1 MGTHP
6 IFESD
11 FDCLTEKRDLKMPLD
26 RLESEYGSD
35 TEGYVGLQER
45 MNRITNETPDRFRR
59 DPVQIE
65 KAKNR
70 PRVTR
75 ARSPKFATNSRARL
89 RGARDENR
97 PQLKEKTKRRA
108 RVGAPRLATAARGE
122 FHQKPEPEQF
132 DNEFKAKPAPK
143 FGQPSTSGRSS
154 SMASGRRV
162 TQIEPFSFDSRP
174 RTRSRINESN
184 ASMLTTKEA
193 PAHNPGELPDYQKL
207 RKMGTG
213 KVQAK
218 ETTKAQGFQF
228 RTTKRAE
235 FKPKPTEQMTFTA
248 RRLTSDQSM
257 RKALLGHTIKEV
269 AKRECTVPESP
280 GLNSKSRAKS
290 RAAFDRALDARR
302 KIEEE
307 EQLERERIEKE
318 KDDQRLI
325 EERRALVHKP
335 TAIRGQTPPPEIQ
348 PADKTFTQP
357 ESPQFRTSARLRARQ
372 NKKNGV
378 SDMEH

>member
-1 MGTHP
+1 
-6 IFESD
+6 
-11 FDCLTEKRDLKMPLD
+11 MPLD

-45 MNRITNETPDRFRR
+45 MNRITNETPDRFKRV
-59 DPVQIE
+59 PVRGE
-65 KAKNR
+65 KGKVR

-89 RGARDENR
+89 RGSRDENR
-97 PQLKEKTKRRA
+97 PQLKEKSKRRA
-108 RVGAPRLATAARGE
+108 RVGAPRLQTAARRE
-122 FHQKPEPEQF
+122 FHPKPQPEQF

-143 FGQPSTSGRSS
+143 FDKPSTSASLRSNS
-154 SMASGRRV
+154 SLAGGRRV

-174 RTRSRINESN
+174 RPRSRVNESN
-184 ASMLTTKEA
+184 ASMQTTKEA

-207 RKMGTG
+207 RKIGTS
-213 KVQAK
+213 KFQAK
-218 ETTKAQGFQF
+218 ETTRAQGFQF
-228 RTTKRAE
+228 HTSERAE
-235 FKPKPTEQMTFTA
+235 IKPKPTEQLTFSA
-248 RRLTSDQSM
+248 RRLTSDESM
-257 RKALLGHTIKEV
+257 RKALLGHTVKSV

-280 GLNSKSRAKS
+280 GLNSKIRAKS
-290 RAAFDRALDARR
+290 RAAFDEALDARR

-318 KDDQRLI
+318 EDDKRLI
-325 EERRALVHKP
+325 EERKALVHKP

-348 PADKTFTQP
+348 LSDKTFTNP

-372 NKKNGV
+372 NKKNGE
-378 SDMEH
+378 SAMEH